1 MNNFEI
7 AADVIK
13 KRRSIKPAKMNGKQI
28 PDEQI
33 KQLLELGDWAP
44 THKHTEPW
52 RFFVFGGD
60 KAKGFTL
67 AHAEL
72 YKRSAGDKFQQDKY
86 DKILGN
92 GTNVSHIIVSAMKRD
107 AEERIG
113 EIEEVAAVA
122 AAMQNILLGA
132 TAMGLANFWSTGGM
146 THKPELKEYLGLG
159 DKDKILGIIYLG
171 YSDSIHEGKRITSL
185 EEKIKWAK

>member
-7 AADVIK
+7 VSEVIK
-13 KRRSIKPAKMNGKQI
+13 KRRSIKPPKMNGKQI
-28 PDEQI
+28 PDEQVM
-33 KQLLELGDWAP
+33 QLLELGNWAP

-52 RFFVFGGD
+52 RFFVYGGD
-60 KAKGFTL
+60 KAKEFAL
-67 AHAEL
+67 SHAEL
-72 YKRSAGDKFQQDKY
+72 YKSSAGDKFQQDKY

-92 GTNVSHIIVSAMKRD
+92 GTNTSHIIVCAMKRD

-113 EIEEVAAVA
+113 EIEEVSAVA

-146 THKPELKEYLGLG
+146 THKPEFKTMLGLG
-159 DKDKILGIIYLG
+159 EKDKVLGIIYLG
-171 YSDSIHEGKRITSL
+171 YSDTTHEGKRVTPL